1 MDIYTNLNSGKIFP
15 IQRYTLHIVSKM
27 PKLFLRKKR
36 LLLTAVKGHILHFKI
51 YTIIPFRHR
60 WRNKIKIPS
69 DNPVNQFDIIPLH
82 MGPSLFSK
90 HNELVPEISQ
100 WLTSS
105 TINALNLS

>member
-36 LLLTAVKGHILHFKI
+36 HFKI
-51 YTIIPFRHR
+51 YIIIPFRHR

>member
-1 MDIYTNLNSGKIFP
+1 
-15 IQRYTLHIVSKM
+15 M
-27 PKLFLRKKR
+27 PKLFRRKNK
-36 LLLTAVKGHILHFKI
+36 TTINTGKGLHIKI
-51 YTIIPFRHR
+51 YPIIPFRHW